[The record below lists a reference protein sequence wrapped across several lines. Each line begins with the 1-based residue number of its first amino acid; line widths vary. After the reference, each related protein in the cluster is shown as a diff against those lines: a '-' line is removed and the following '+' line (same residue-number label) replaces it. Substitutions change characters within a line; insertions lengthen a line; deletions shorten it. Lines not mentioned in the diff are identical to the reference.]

1 MKFTLCQGL
10 LARRAGSPE
19 RETNLDVDDVHFSGE
34 TFLSSRELPKGVCD
48 VKKFLNITALNEEY
62 RVAQVE

>member
-19 RETNLDVDDVHFSGE
+19 RETNLDVNYARFPGE

-48 VKKFLNITALNEEY
+48 VKKFFLNITALNEEY
-62 RVAQVE
+62 KVA